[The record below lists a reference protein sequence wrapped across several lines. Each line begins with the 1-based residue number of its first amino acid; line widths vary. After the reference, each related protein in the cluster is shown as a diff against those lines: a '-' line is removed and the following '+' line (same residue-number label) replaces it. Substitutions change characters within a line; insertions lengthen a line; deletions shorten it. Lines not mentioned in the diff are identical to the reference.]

1 MSIRE
6 RLLKFGIDHFA
17 FVRRRVAKRAAKEVA
32 DTPHVTV
39 ESYDSEG
46 ITLRVPSNFGKLV
59 SPPHDEFF
67 EITKRN
73 TRSGTEIRM
82 KFRK

>member
-1 MSIRE
+1 MSIRK
-6 RLLKFGIDHFA
+6 RLLRFGIDHFA
-17 FVRRRVAKRAAKEVA
+17 FVRRRVAKNVAKEVS
-32 DTPHVTV
+32 DTQHVTV
-39 ESYDSEG
+39 ESYDSEAVV
-46 ITLRVPSNFGKLV
+46 LRVPPNFGKLV

-82 KFRK
+82 EFRK